1 MTSLNKMLFYVN
13 ERLRNPCIIPKKER
27 VYVIQ
32 MPRERHECTF
42 IMKNGKYYNS
52 GIELYFE
59 VNFLYF
65 EIVTQV

>member
-1 MTSLNKMLFYVN
+1 MLFYVN

-42 IMKNGKYYNS
+42 IIKMVN
-52 GIELYFE
+52 IEIQAL
-59 VNFLYF
+59 NHTLKR
-65 EIVTQV
+65 IAI